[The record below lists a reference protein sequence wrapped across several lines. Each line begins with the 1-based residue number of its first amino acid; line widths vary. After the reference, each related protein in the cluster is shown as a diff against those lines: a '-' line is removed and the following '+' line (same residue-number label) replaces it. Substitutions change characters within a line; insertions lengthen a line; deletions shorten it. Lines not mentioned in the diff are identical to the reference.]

1 MNIIMRKI
9 KLFEEYIGNIK
20 INEPIPQN
28 KNVIFFDGVCGLCN
42 KFVDFILKI
51 DHDNEFIF
59 TPLQG
64 EFAKKV
70 LPEKYTQD
78 MKSVILLKNNGDL
91 YSQSKAV
98 IEILSDIGGVW
109 KLAKI
114 ANILPDTI
122 LDKAYDLVSENRYKI
137 FGKKDTCRLP
147 KPGEKDKFIN

>member
-1 MNIIMRKI
+1 MRKI
-9 KLFEEYIGNIK
+9 KLFEDYIGNIK

-28 KNVIFFDGVCGLCN
+28 KNIIFFDGVCGLCN
-42 KFVDFILKI
+42 KFVDFILRI
-51 DHDNEFIF
+51 DHHNEFIF
-59 TPLQG
+59 APLQG

-70 LPEKYTQD
+70 LPEKYINE

-122 LDKAYDLVSENRYKI
+122 LNKAYDLVSENRYRI

-147 KPGEKDKFIN
+147 SPEEKDKFIS

>member
-1 MNIIMRKI
+1 MRKI
-9 KLFEEYIGNIK
+9 KLFEDYIGNIK

-28 KNVIFFDGVCGLCN
+28 KNIIFFDGVCGLCN
-42 KFVDFILKI
+42 KFVDFILRI
-51 DHDNEFIF
+51 DHHNEFIF
-59 TPLQG
+59 APLQG
-64 EFAKKV
+64 DFAKKV
-70 LPEKYTQD
+70 LPEKYINE

-122 LDKAYDLVSENRYKI
+122 LNKAYDLVSENRYKI

-147 KPGEKDKFIN
+147 SPEEKDKFIS